1 MKVIFFSRILDQS
14 IGTMRLIFV
23 SKGFRHIGPILGFFE
38 VIIWLLAITQVLKHL
53 YNPMCY
59 IAYGAGFAMGNY
71 VGIRLEEKLSI
82 GNVLIRIV
90 PKLDTSE
97 LIAHLRDEG
106 FGVTSVDAEGAKG
119 PVKIVFTIIK
129 RKSAAKVIDVIN
141 RTTPTPFIQL
151 KKLRPSRTGILGCT
165 RNRHSPGIHC
175 CAVAL
180 NRGHYHQRAVKKN
193 KGMFCIPLLQQQYEK
208 IIYRLPVTSP
218 RVVE

>member
-1 MKVIFFSRILDQS
+1 MPLLIFFSRILDQS

-71 VGIRLEEKLSI
+71 VGIRLEERISI

-90 PKLDTSE
+90 PKMDTSE

-129 RKSAAKVIDVIN
+129 RKSAARVIDVIN
-141 RTTPTPFIQL
+141 RYNPNAFFTIEEI
-151 KKLRPSRTGILGCT
+151 K
-165 RNRHSPGIHC
+165 
-175 CAVAL
+175 
-180 NRGHYHQRAVKKN
+180 AVKDGYFGLHQKQTFSWHSLFRGRF
-193 KGMFCIPLLQQQYEK
+193 K
-208 IIYRLPVTSP
+208 
-218 RVVE
+218 

>member
-1 MKVIFFSRILDQS
+1 MLSETFLDSFWWAWVLLPLLIFFSRILDQS

-71 VGIRLEEKLSI
+71 VGIRLEERISI

-90 PKLDTSE
+90 PKMDTSE
-97 LIAHLRDEG
+97 LITHLRDEG

-129 RKSAAKVIDVIN
+129 RKSAARVIDIIN
-141 RTTPTPFIQL
+141 RYNPNAFFTIEEV
-151 KKLRPSRTGILGCT
+151 K
-165 RNRHSPGIHC
+165 
-175 CAVAL
+175 
-180 NRGHYHQRAVKKN
+180 AVKDGYFGLHQKQTFSWHSLFRGRF
-193 KGMFCIPLLQQQYEK
+193 K
-208 IIYRLPVTSP
+208 
-218 RVVE
+218 